1 MGYLNY
7 SVEDL
12 LADESFQ
19 QYCSGSSR
27 EAVLQWSNFLHE
39 HPEMKPT
46 VDEAVKWFMML
57 SAGQGSSQEQS
68 ARLLQRVNA
77 NDEIS
82 TTRVAAALLIPHAGN
97 KKKSRMRIAVW

>member
-57 SAGQGSSQEQS
+57 SAGQG
-68 ARLLQRVNA
+68 RLV
-77 NDEIS
+77 S
-82 TTRVAAALLIPHAGN
+82 V
-97 KKKSRMRIAVW
+97 